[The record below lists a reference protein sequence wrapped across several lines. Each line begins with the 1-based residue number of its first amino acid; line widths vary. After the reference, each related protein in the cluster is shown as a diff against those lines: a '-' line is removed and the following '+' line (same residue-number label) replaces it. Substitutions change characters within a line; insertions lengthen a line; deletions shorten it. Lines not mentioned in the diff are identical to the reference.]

1 MSTLDLSEYVRVTNR
16 TGVTIRGRYDG
27 VDYIFEEGDATDVH
41 HLAAAHIFGFGQQDK
56 TNAFLRL
63 GWLTKG
69 SYEEGLERLKDIQFG
84 DVPSPAADIQVA
96 RGKKSRTTTKTGS
109 PTPLADVGAESGEGA
124 SASSPAD
131 AKDDAEDEEGA
142 GTF

>member
-16 TGVTIRGRYDG
+16 TGARIKGRYDG
-27 VDYIFEEGDATDVH
+27 VDYIFENNEETDVH
-41 HLAAAHIFGFGQQDK
+41 HLAAAHIFGFGQDDK

-63 GWLTKG
+63 GWLATG
-69 SYEEGLERLKDIQFG
+69 NYEEGLERLKDIKFG
-84 DVPSPAADIQVA
+84 DVPSPASDIQVA
-96 RGKKSRTTTKTGS
+96 RGKKTRAPTKTGS

-131 AKDDAEDEEGA
+131 AEEAEDEEGA

>member
-16 TGVTIRGRYDG
+16 TGATIKGRYDG
-27 VDYIFEEGDATDVH
+27 VDYIFENNEETDVH
-41 HLAAAHIFGFGQQDK
+41 HLAAAHIFGFGQDDK

-63 GWLTKG
+63 GWLANG
-69 SYEEGLERLKDIQFG
+69 KDIKFG
-84 DVPSPAADIQVA
+84 DVPSPASDIQVA
-96 RGKKSRTTTKTGS
+96 RVKKGRAPTKTGS
-109 PTPLADVGAESGEGA
+109 PTPLADAGAESGEGA

-131 AKDDAEDEEGA
+131 AEDDEGA

>member
-1 MSTLDLSEYVRVTNR
+1 MSMSFKRLCSILIVAALTVSCASTRLHH
-16 TGVTIRGRYDG
+16 
-27 VDYIFEEGDATDVH
+27 EGMK
-41 HLAAAHIFGFGQQDK
+41 LIES
-56 TNAFLRL
+56 
-63 GWLTKG
+63 G

>member
-16 TGVTIRGRYDG
+16 TGSTIKGRYDG
-27 VDYIFEEGDATDVH
+27 VDYLFKPGDETDVH
-41 HLAAAHIFGFGQQDK
+41 HLAAAHIFGFGLDDK

-63 GWLTKG
+63 GWLTSG
-69 SYEEGLERLKDIQFG
+69 SYEEGIERLKDIQFG
-84 DVPSPAADIQVA
+84 DVPSPATNIESARKP
-96 RGKKSRTTTKTGS
+96 RGKKTGS
-109 PTPLADVGAESGEGA
+109 PTPLADVGAESGEEV

-131 AKDDAEDEEGA
+131 ATEDEGES